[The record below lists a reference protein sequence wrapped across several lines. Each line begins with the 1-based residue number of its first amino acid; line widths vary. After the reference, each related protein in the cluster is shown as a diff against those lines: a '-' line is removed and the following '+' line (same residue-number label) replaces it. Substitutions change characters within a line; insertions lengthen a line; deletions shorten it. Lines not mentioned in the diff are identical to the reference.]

1 MTQFLDEGLSAKVFW
16 DHAPSSPIFLR
27 FALDRWVLWVLAFDP
42 VPWAAGA
49 VGRAKALR
57 HDAFEAELAGM
68 GEDSQAVALDV
79 VIEPDAGTGA
89 ATGPKLER

>member
-1 MTQFLDEGLSAKVFW
+1 
-16 DHAPSSPIFLR
+16 
-27 FALDRWVLWVLAFDP
+27 
-42 VPWAAGA
+42 
-49 VGRAKALR
+49 
-57 HDAFEAELAGM
+57 M